1 MRILRAWLVVVV
13 VMAAFAACGGSET
26 DEAAGGGSESSG
38 PAETTVGESPPAEA
52 VSESPPAEQASETD
66 YWDGSGFGDRL
77 VYQSGAAPHVSLA
90 LHEALAACDFSD
102 EDADYVV
109 DTFET
114 TGANFLISSG
124 HGGSSLEVVDLGG
137 GVFELKVECGSE

>member
-1 MRILRAWLVVVV
+1 MRILRAWLVVVL
-13 VMAAFAACGGSET
+13 VMTMFAACGGSENE
-26 DEAAGGGSESSG
+26 EAAGGGTERNGLAETTVRES
-38 PAETTVGESPPAEA
+38 PAETVGESPPAEQE
-52 VSESPPAEQASETD
+52 SEMD
-66 YWDGSGFGDRL
+66 YWDGPGFGDRL
-77 VYQSGAAPHVSLA
+77 VYQSGAGPHVSLA

>member
-1 MRILRAWLVVVV
+1 MRTLRAWLVLVL
-13 VMAAFAACGGSET
+13 VMTAFAACGGGET
-26 DEAAGGGSESSG
+26 EEPAGGGTEGNG
-38 PAETTVGESPPAEA
+38 PAETTVGESPPAE
-52 VSESPPAEQASETD
+52 PASETD
-66 YWDGSGFGDRL
+66 HWDGSGFGDRT

-90 LHEALAACDFSD
+90 LHEALEACDFSD

-109 DTFET
+109 DTFES

-137 GVFELKVECGSE
+137 GIFELKVECGSE